1 MSRIEHFAIYG
12 DDPIALKDF
21 YVQVLGMHVIV
32 ESGGDPPGFFLA
44 DDHGMAIEILGRP
57 AGTSGV
63 NQRWI
68 CHLAFWVDNMAA
80 KRAELEQNGIV
91 FETETLADN
100 DEIKTAFFNDPGGN
114 RCQIV
119 WRRKT
124 LGQRA

>member
-12 DDPIALKDF
+12 DDPVALKDF
-21 YVQVLGMHVIV
+21 YVQALGMHVV
-32 ESGGDPPGFFLA
+32 FESASQPPAYFLA

-57 AGTSGV
+57 AGTSGIS
-63 NQRWI
+63 QRWI
-68 CHLAFWVDNMAA
+68 CHLAFWVDDVAV

-100 DEIKTAFFNDPGGN
+100 DEIKTAFFNDPAGN

-119 WRRKT
+119 WRRRT
-124 LGQRA
+124 LGK